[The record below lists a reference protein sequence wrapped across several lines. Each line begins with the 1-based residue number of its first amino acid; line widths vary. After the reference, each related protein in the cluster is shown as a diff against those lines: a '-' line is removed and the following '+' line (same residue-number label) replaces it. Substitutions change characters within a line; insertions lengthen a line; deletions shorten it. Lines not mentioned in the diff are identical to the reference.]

1 VITVPTKTQSYRFLI
16 LILGF
21 VTFVPLIL
29 AGGALGAPSER
40 ILNFDSRIQI
50 FADGHL
56 IVTETIEVI
65 SAGDVIK
72 HGIYRDFPTRYKD
85 HDGRMAEVGFSVLNV
100 TRDGMAEAYHT
111 KSLSNGIRIYMGKRD
126 TFISPGVHTY
136 TLTYRT
142 DRQLGFFDEHDELYW
157 NVTGNGWSFQID
169 QARAELILPA
179 RIEPLKS
186 TAYTGPQGSRE
197 QAFERSYSE
206 VGNITFKTT
215 RALAPREGLTIV
227 VAWPKGIV
235 DEPRMADNL
244 SYSAKQNAGFLIS
257 VIAFVV
263 LFAYYLLTWMKVG
276 RDPQKRAII
285 PRFKPPEGLSPAAVR
300 YVHKRRF
307 DRKSL
312 TATVVSLAVK
322 GVLTI
327 SQEGSRAYTLQ
338 KIPNADTSK
347 LSKGEKKVFDQLFK
361 SKDRLEL
368 GSTHLSQVKKAV
380 GALKKSLSADFS
392 KAYFANNTN
401 RLLPGI
407 GIVVIAL
414 VAMVLT
420 ARDTASAAGLGL
432 WLSMWT
438 IGCTFLGYQVWQ
450 RWREPASN
458 RSKRIGRI
466 VITLFSLPFFGA
478 ELIGLWAFAQRVS
491 PRASLFFFGMLLL
504 TILFYHLLKAP
515 TIRGREVMDEIEG
528 FQQYL
533 RVAESERLKI
543 LNPPNQTPDLFE
555 KFLPYAIALNAE
567 RQWSQQ
573 FADVLRKANNG
584 KGYRAHWYTGPL
596 AGEDFHGM
604 ASNLGEGLSSAVA
617 SSATPPGSSSGF
629 GGGGGAGGGG
639 GGGGGGGW

>member
-1 VITVPTKTQSYRFLI
+1 MLNKPRPYRLAI
-16 LILGF
+16 IIGLMALWTL
-21 VTFVPLIL
+21 VL
-29 AGGALGAPSER
+29 AGGALGAPKER
-40 ILNFDSRIQI
+40 IIDFDSSIQI

-56 IVTETIEVI
+56 IVTETIEVV
-65 SAGDVIK
+65 SAGDMIR

-85 HDGRMAEVGFSVLNV
+85 RQGREIEVGFSLLNV

-111 KSLSNGIRIYMGKRD
+111 KSLSNGIRIYVGKRD
-126 TFISPGVHTY
+126 AFISPGLHTF

-142 DRQLGFFDEHDELYW
+142 DRQLGFFDQHDELYW

-169 QARAELILPA
+169 QARAEVILPA

-206 VGNITFKTT
+206 SGNIVFKTT
-215 RALAPREGLTIV
+215 RTLKPREGLTIV
-227 VAWPKGIV
+227 VAWPKGFV
-235 DEPRMADNL
+235 SEPSTADNL
-244 SYSAKQNAGFLIS
+244 SYSAKRNAGFLIA
-257 VIAFVV
+257 VTAFVV

-276 RDPQKRAII
+276 RDPQKGAII
-285 PRFKPPEGLSPAAVR
+285 PRFEPPQGFSPAAVR
-300 YVHKRRF
+300 HIYKRRF
-307 DRKSL
+307 DQKSF
-312 TATVVSLAVK
+312 TATVVGLAVK

-327 SQEGSRAYTLQ
+327 TQEDSKAYTLE
-338 KIPNADTSK
+338 KVADADTAD
-347 LSKGEKKVFDQLFK
+347 LSKGEKRVYEQLFK
-361 SKDRLEL
+361 SRSRLQL
-368 GSTHLSQVKKAV
+368 GSGHIGEVKKAV
-380 GALKKSLSADFS
+380 GALNKSLKTDFS
-392 KAYFANNTN
+392 KAYFADNTN

-414 VAMVLT
+414 IAMVLT

-438 IGCTFLGYQVWQ
+438 LACTFLGYQVWQ
-450 RWREPASN
+450 RWRQPANN

-466 VITLFSLPFFGA
+466 VLTLFSLPFFGA
-478 ELIGLWAFAQRVS
+478 QLFGLWAFAQKVS
-491 PRASLFFFGMLLL
+491 PRATLFFIGMLLL

-515 TIRGREVMDEIEG
+515 TIRGRQVMDKIEG
-528 FQQYL
+528 FRQYL

-543 LNPPNQTPDLFE
+543 LNPPDRTPELFE
-555 KFLPYAIALNAE
+555 KLLPYAIALDAE
-567 RQWSQQ
+567 QQWSQQ
-573 FADVLRKANNG
+573 FEDVLRQANDG

-596 AGEDFHGM
+596 AGEDFHGV
-604 ASNLGEGLSSAVA
+604 ASDLGEGLSSAVA
-617 SSATPPGSSSGF
+617 SSATAPGSSSGF